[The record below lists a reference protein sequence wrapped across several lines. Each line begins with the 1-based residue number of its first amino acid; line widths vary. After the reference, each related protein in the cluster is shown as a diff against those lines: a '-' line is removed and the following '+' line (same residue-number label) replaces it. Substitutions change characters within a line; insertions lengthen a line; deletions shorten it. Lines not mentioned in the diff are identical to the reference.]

1 MAAKTVYVGADEV
14 TLWEQ
19 AAVLASRERRSV
31 SWVLHEAL
39 RRYLRERAIEDDE
52 KVRAEYQARNAET

>member
-1 MAAKTVYVGADEV
+1 MAAKTVYVGAEDE

-31 SWVLHEAL
+31 AWVVHEAL
-39 RRYLRERAIEDDE
+39 RRYLREAAIEA
-52 KVRAEYQARNAET
+52 KAARDAET